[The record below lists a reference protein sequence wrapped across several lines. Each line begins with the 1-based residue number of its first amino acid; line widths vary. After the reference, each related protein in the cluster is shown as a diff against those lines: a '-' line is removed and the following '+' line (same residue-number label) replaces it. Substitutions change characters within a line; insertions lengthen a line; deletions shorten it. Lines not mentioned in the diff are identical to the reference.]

1 MKRSSRAFRET
12 IESPSSRRLR
22 ALTRS
27 GACSGQL
34 AGGGESGVRLAS
46 DQAPA
51 TASAQFPN
59 RHDDHQQWVAPELGE
74 FVRMRLEQGL
84 NLEVL
89 TAIAAEQDAT
99 LDSVVDIARRK
110 RAERTAA
117 NHRGAG
123 TGAGTARGTG
133 AGGGRGVVRMRRS
146 GFIACSCA
154 PQ

>member
-1 MKRSSRAFRET
+1 
-12 IESPSSRRLR
+12 
-22 ALTRS
+22 
-27 GACSGQL
+27 
-34 AGGGESGVRLAS
+34 
-46 DQAPA
+46 
-51 TASAQFPN
+51 
-59 RHDDHQQWVAPELGE
+59 
-74 FVRMRLEQGL
+74 MRLEQGL

-133 AGGGRGVVRMRRS
+133 AGGGGGGRGVVRMRTRS
-146 GFIACSCA
+146 GFIACNCA